1 MRYSVRPVDFFAR
14 DIFDNLFEDAIAN
27 TKAASVRPVT
37 KAKELDDHLL
47 ITVDIPGVK
56 QEDLNLEIKGDNLS
70 LKAKRDEL
78 EIFESFTVDKNYQ
91 LDKLEAHL
99 ENGVLS
105 LAIPKVEELKP
116 RRIEIHTNKSKPS
129 IFSRLLGEKKE
140 TVEVKN

>member
-27 TKAASVRPVT
+27 NKTAAYRPVT
-37 KAKELDDHLL
+37 KAKELEDHLL
-47 ITVDIPGVK
+47 LTVDLPGVK
-56 QEDLNLEIKGDNLS
+56 QEDVNLEIKGDNLS

-78 EIFESFTVDKNYQ
+78 EIFENFTVDKNYQ
-91 LDKLEAHL
+91 LEKLEAHL

-116 RRIEIHTNKSKPS
+116 RRIEIHSSKTRPS
-129 IFSRLLGEKKE
+129 IFSRLLGDKKE
-140 TVEVKN
+140 AVEIKN